1 MAQAWKHLNNDD
13 FDVRHYVHSS
23 ARIHRRR
30 KTSVIFQP
38 PCATEARDR
47 AISPTIPITPELSL
61 PHALSPVTQLARVA
75 QQAEGGRRGDSHV
88 ASF

>member
-23 ARIHRRR
+23 ARIHCCL
-30 KTSVIFQP
+30 KMSVIFQP
-38 PCATEARDR
+38 PCATEACDR
-47 AISPTIPITPELSL
+47 AISLTIPITPELGL
-61 PHALSPVTQLARVA
+61 PHALSPVMQLARVA
-75 QQAEGGRRGDSHV
+75 QQAEGGRCSDSHV